1 MSETPSVVYLVKVE
15 PGANNNK
22 FYKMIP
28 KGDHWDAEY
37 GRVGAGSQTR
47 TYPMYEWKKKYNEK
61 LKKGYV
67 DRTDLVADLIEKE
80 KPVTHDGYRAIENKV
95 IAEIVERLQA
105 MAKKAVV
112 ENYTISSSKVTMA
125 MVAAAQD
132 QLAKMATMASASV
145 QEFNQAL
152 IELFGIIP
160 RKMGHVAAYIAT
172 QPSDYGKI
180 IEREQDLLDVMR
192 GQVYVPPAQP
202 VITDEAQE
210 KGFTILEEKGLVF
223 EEVDAD
229 DIAKIKSA
237 LGSCSDKFCRAWRV
251 TNLATQKAFDEYVKD
266 SVKTK
271 LLWHGSRNENWWSI
285 VGSGLVLRPTNAV
298 ITGKMFGYGI
308 YFATKA
314 RKSLGYT
321 SLSGSYW
328 ARGNSSSGFMG
339 LYEVAYGKPYDVYSF
354 DYKYNNLNYDG
365 LQKMCPGANCL
376 HAHEGQMLRNDEIIV
391 YKECQ
396 TTIKYLVELK

>member
-1 MSETPSVVYLVKVE
+1 MKEQSVVYLVKVE

-22 FYKMIP
+22 YWKAMAQ
-28 KGDHWDAEY
+28 GDHFNVEY
-37 GRVGAGSQTR
+37 GRVGGTPQKYSYPISQ
-47 TYPMYEWKKKYNEK
+47 WNKKYNEK
-61 LKKGYV
+61 IKKGYV
-67 DRTDLVADLIEKE
+67 DRTELVEDLIEKE
-80 KPVTHDGYRAIENKV
+80 KPATPDGYRAIENKV
-95 IAEIVERLQA
+95 IADIVSRLQA
-105 MAKKAVV
+105 MAKKAVS

-125 MVAAAQD
+125 MVSAAQD
-132 QLAKMATMASASV
+132 QLAKMAGMAAASV
-145 QEFNQAL
+145 EEFNRAL

-160 RKMGHVAAYIAT
+160 RKMGHVSSYIAT
-172 QPSDYGKI
+172 SQKEFGRI
-180 IEREQDLLDVMR
+180 LEREQDLLDVMR
-192 GQVYVPPAQP
+192 GQVYVPSKESEIAPP
-202 VITDEAQE
+202 PNGEAH
-210 KGFTILEEKGLVF
+210 TILEEKGLVF
-223 EEVDAD
+223 EEVTDD
-229 DIAKIKSA
+229 DIAVIKSA
-237 LGSCSDKFCRAWRV
+237 LGSCADKFCRAWRV
-251 TNLATQKAFDEYVKD
+251 TNLATQKRFDEYVQGG
-266 SVKTK
+266 VKTK

-328 ARGNSSSGFMG
+328 AHGSSPSAFMG
-339 LYEVAYGKPYDVYSF
+339 LYEVAYGKPYDVHSF
-354 DYKYNNLNYDG
+354 DSKYYSLNYEG

-391 YKECQ
+391 YQECQ

>member
-1 MSETPSVVYLVKVE
+1 MEYTPKYLVMVTSD
-15 PGANNNK
+15 NHNK
-22 FYKMIP
+22 FYKMEP
-28 KGDHWDAEY
+28 KGDHFYVEF
-37 GRVGAGSQTR
+37 GRVGAGKQCTSYPISQ
-47 TYPMYEWKKKYNEK
+47 WSKKYNEK
-61 LKKGYV
+61 IKKGYV
-67 DRTDLVADLIEKE
+67 DRTELVFDLIKKE
-80 KPVTHDGYRAIENKV
+80 KPTSDGYKEIEDKA
-95 IAEIVERLQA
+95 IAEIVSRLQA
-105 MAKKAVV
+105 MAKKAVA

-160 RKMGHVAAYIAT
+160 RKMGHVSSYIAT
-172 QPSDYGKI
+172 QSSDYGKI

-192 GQVYVPPAQP
+192 GQVYVPPVQP
-202 VITDEAQE
+202 IVTDDAQE
-210 KGFTILEEKGLVF
+210 RGFTILEEKGLVF
-223 EEVDAD
+223 EEATQD
-229 DIAKIKSA
+229 DIAVIKSA
-237 LGSCSDKFCRAWRV
+237 LGSCADKFCRAWRV
-251 TNLATQKAFDEYVKD
+251 TNLATQKAFDDYVKD
-266 SVKTK
+266 GIKIK

-321 SLSGSYW
+321 SLQGSYW
-328 ARGNSSSGFMG
+328 ARGSSSSAFMG
-339 LYEVAYGKPYDVYSF
+339 LYEVAYGKPYDTYSF
-354 DYKYNNLNYDG
+354 DSRYYNLNYEG

-396 TTIKYLVELK
+396 TTIKYLVELQ